1 MKFKSS
7 LIFACL
13 LLTLTACVF
22 QRKPVAVVTVITTDP
37 ITGEKKT
44 TVNKHY
50 GRLPICTEPL
60 TKIPCRHI
68 TVEVEK

>member
-1 MKFKSS
+1 MRLT
-7 LIFACL
+7 LIFTCAL
-13 LLTLTACVF
+13 LVASACVF
-22 QRKPVAVVTVITTDP
+22 QRKPIAVVTVITTDP
-37 ITGEKKT
+37 KTGEKKT
-44 TVNKHY
+44 TVNTYY